1 MEITSSDLIA
11 LAAIAVAILSA
22 IYARRAVNEA
32 KTANDISLHIH
43 KVEIYEE
50 VVSFSDCFRG
60 LFSIPTAARLEQF
73 RKKAVQRG
81 EIYLSEEAYQQL
93 VEIYKYC
100 RESEMWV
107 SVAES
112 EGTEGLNAPTSLEA
126 RSQYKTV
133 LEMLYPTIQRIKE
146 EARLNHA

>member
-50 VVSFSDCFRG
+50 VV
-60 LFSIPTAARLEQF
+60 
-73 RKKAVQRG
+73 
-81 EIYLSEEAYQQL
+81 
-93 VEIYKYC
+93 
-100 RESEMWV
+100 
-107 SVAES
+107 
-112 EGTEGLNAPTSLEA
+112 
-126 RSQYKTV
+126 
-133 LEMLYPTIQRIKE
+133 
-146 EARLNHA
+146 